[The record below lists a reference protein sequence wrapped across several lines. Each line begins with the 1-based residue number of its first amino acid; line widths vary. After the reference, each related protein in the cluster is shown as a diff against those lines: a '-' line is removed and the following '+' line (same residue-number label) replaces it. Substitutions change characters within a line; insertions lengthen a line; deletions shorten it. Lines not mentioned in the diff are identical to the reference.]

1 MLFRSWL
8 GDNTSVSCAR
18 AAGQSSVRQST
29 TACGKPCGG
38 RLLWALRMSAVRST
52 CVEDLG
58 SPVMPLIPANCCG
71 YPAGGRRLSAL
82 APRGARARLGVNNVF
97 DLEPPLADETYGYY
111 GGSANVRGR
120 QITLELSR
128 TF

>member
-1 MLFRSWL
+1 M
-8 GDNTSVSCAR
+8 
-18 AAGQSSVRQST
+18 
-29 TACGKPCGG
+29 
-38 RLLWALRMSAVRST
+38 
-52 CVEDLG
+52 
-58 SPVMPLIPANCCG
+58 
-71 YPAGGRRLSAL
+71 
-82 APRGARARLGVNNVF
+82 NNVF